1 MSRKTLRILMAASVC
16 LAFSVS
22 AYGWCGGGGGG
33 GAGGRTPANGIG
45 GKVIRFAT
53 EEEFTVGGKTL
64 PAGSYVIRNFGNS
77 LQVQSRDGRHTAMA
91 FREPIES
98 PKAEGTRLIFKR
110 YGDRRFL
117 SQVWEG
123 STGVQLPPGKEER
136 EQAKKISAITEETR
150 MR

>member
-1 MSRKTLRILMAASVC
+1 LVVGTKLGTLLAHGIRGCIVEGVKTVVNDLLI
-16 LAFSVS
+16 
-22 AYGWCGGGGGG
+22 
-33 GAGGRTPANGIG
+33 GAPQ
-45 GKVIRFAT
+45 
-53 EEEFTVGGKTL
+53 EFTVGGKTL

-91 FREPIES
+91 FRQPIES

-117 SQVWEG
+117 CQVWEG
-123 STGVQLPPGKEER
+123 SMGVQLTPTKEER
-136 EQAKKISAITEETR
+136 EQAKKMPAITEETR